1 MQTKILPR
9 WDDLDVPIYELSHE
23 LLIDANSILERNN
36 ELEGSEDYKPWLT
49 PELAVQTLIG
59 VAGILMNPAYQD
71 GEDDGQ
77 SFCPLCHRG

>member
-1 MQTKILPR
+1 MQTKVLPR
-9 WDDLDVPIYELSHE
+9 WEDLDIPVYEMSKE
-23 LLIDANSILERNN
+23 LLNDAYTMLETNDSR
-36 ELEGSEDYKPWLT
+36 EGSEDYIPWLT

-59 VAGILMNPAYQD
+59 VLGVVMNPAYQD